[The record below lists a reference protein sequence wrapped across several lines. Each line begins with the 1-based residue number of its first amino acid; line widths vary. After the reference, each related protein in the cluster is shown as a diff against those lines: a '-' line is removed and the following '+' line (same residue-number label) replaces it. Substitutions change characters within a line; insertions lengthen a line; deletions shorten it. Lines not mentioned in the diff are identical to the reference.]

1 MSRSRHLL
9 WTATL
14 ALTTGA
20 LAVGTPVGTRVTNT
34 ATLDYRTSL
43 GAPVQIASLP
53 VEVVVRQVYALSVT
67 PDADAG
73 NVPAARR
80 FGAFAGQDRLI
91 PYTLTNN
98 GNGSD
103 TFNLSVV
110 QPTAGDD
117 FDFSNVAIYADAD
130 NNGVAD
136 GPALT
141 SLTLAADA
149 STGVLVSVRTPAGAP
164 ASSSGLLD
172 LRAVSAGNAAAI
184 DENNYARV
192 DVTNNAQLSLSLNAS
207 PAGAVAPGSAITYAA
222 TGGNASATSAG
233 NVTGAVT
240 VDGTPRDGIF
250 VRDVLPGGMRLASI
264 DPTSGS
270 TAGAATVLYSTD
282 GGVTWTATAPAVLS
296 DVNAVGLLIS
306 GAGAFFP
313 QNATY
318 ALRFTATVP
327 AGAAAG
333 TDLTNRATVNF
344 DGNADGDGADAGETV
359 TSLATNNTVASVSSA
374 AFGPFEFP
382 NGDGSGAYT
391 FGGQTITRAGDLQ
404 TMATPVTAGT
414 SVTFKQT
421 LLNTGNALNTFN
433 VAVDQSPAGWT
444 CRVVNVDAAGN
455 LSPLNGAVSLPAGGR
470 VDLAAQCDIPLPS
483 TNLTN
488 AEIRVVATPNGGV
501 PDYSLDRVSQ
511 VNAAGPVLLGNGD
524 GNPATA
530 PSTAPV
536 TVTAAPGTPALFVLE
551 LQNGAPVPEAYNLSS
566 TVPGGYGTPVFY
578 LDTNCDGT
586 PDGGPITQT
595 PAVAP
600 GATVCLIAQVTP
612 PPGRTAGSEP
622 VQFTATSTTTPSRTS
637 TVTDTIGVS
646 GVAAATFVP
655 DRAGN
660 AVPGA
665 NVVYTHTL
673 TNTSNG
679 AVTVAVPAFTS
690 PKGWTYEF
698 STDGVTYAPQL
709 TGLALAQGAATP
721 IYVRVSIPAAYAA
734 GANDTEAA
742 PIRAVVTAA
751 GAAGTTSTV
760 TVVDTTTALRTSA
773 TVTKEAGLCN
783 DASCT
788 TVTPLANGAAVSPG
802 DIVRYTIVATN
813 TGDAAQNSVYV
824 ADSLPANTEFVAVS
838 ATGAGVG
845 LLYSVDGGQTWTTT
859 APSSLP
865 GGSIRIGVNSDGD
878 SSVGAGDLFGAGQSF
893 TVRFDVRIR

>member
-20 LAVGTPVGTRVTNT
+20 LAVGTPANTRVTNT

-43 GAPVQIASLP
+43 GAPAQVSSLA

-73 NVPAARR
+73 NIPAARR
-80 FGAFAGQDRLI
+80 FGAFAGQDRLV
-91 PYTLTNN
+91 PYTLTNT
-98 GNGSD
+98 GNGPD
-103 TFNLSVV
+103 TFGLSVV
-110 QPTAGDD
+110 QAQAGDD
-117 FDFSNVAIYADAD
+117 FDFENTLIYADAD
-130 NNGVAD
+130 NNGVPD

-149 STGVLVSVRTPAGAP
+149 STGVLVSVRTPATAP
-164 ASSSGLLD
+164 ANSGGNFA
-172 LRAVSAGNAAAI
+172 LRAVSGGNPAVT

-192 DVTNNAQLSLSLNAS
+192 TVTDTAQVSLNLSAT
-207 PAGAVAPGSAITYAA
+207 PAGAVAPGSVIAYAA
-222 TGGNASATSAG
+222 TGSNTSATPAG

-240 VDGTPRDGIF
+240 VDGTPRNGIF
-250 VRDVLPGGMRLASI
+250 VRDVLPGGLRLASV
-264 DPTSGS
+264 DPTTGS
-270 TAGAATVLYSTD
+270 TAGTATVLYSTD
-282 GGVTWTATAPAVLS
+282 GGATWTATAPANLA
-296 DVNAVGLLIS
+296 DVNAVGLLVS
-306 GAGAFFP
+306 GTGAFFP

-344 DGNADGDGADAGETV
+344 DGNADGDGQDTGETV
-359 TSLATNNTVASVSSA
+359 TSLATNNTVAGVSSA
-374 AFGPFEFP
+374 AIGPFEFP
-382 NGDGSGAYT
+382 NGDGAGAYT

-404 TMATPVTAGT
+404 TLGAPVTAGT

-421 LLNTGNALNTFN
+421 LLNTGNALNTFS
-433 VAVDQSPAGWT
+433 VAVDQAPAGWT
-444 CRVVNVDAAGN
+444 CRVLNVDSANN
-455 LSPLNGAVSLPAGGR
+455 LSPLGGAVSLPAGGR

-483 TNLTN
+483 TSLQN
-488 AEIRVVATPNGGV
+488 AEIRLVATPNGGA
-501 PDYSLDRVSQ
+501 PDYSIDRVPQ
-511 VNAAGPVLLGNGD
+511 VNAADPVVLGNGD
-524 GNPATA
+524 NNANTP

-536 TVTAAPGTPALFVLE
+536 TVTVAPGTPARFVLE
-551 LQNGAPVPEAYNLSS
+551 IQNGAPVPEAYDLTA

-586 PDGGPITQT
+586 PDGGAITRT
-595 PAVAP
+595 PNVAP
-600 GATVCLIAQVTP
+600 GATVCLIAEVTP
-612 PPGRTAGSEP
+612 PPGRAAGSEP

-637 TVTDTIGVS
+637 TVTDTVGVS

-655 DRAGN
+655 DRAGS

-665 NVVYTHTL
+665 SVVYTHTL

-679 AVTVAVPAFTS
+679 AVSVDVPAYAS

-698 STDGVTYAPQL
+698 STDNVTFAPQL
-709 TGLALAQGAATP
+709 TGVALAQGAGTP
-721 IYVRVSIPAAYAA
+721 VYVRVSIPAAYVPA
-734 GANDTEAA
+734 ANDNEAA

-751 GAAGTTSTV
+751 GAGGTTSTV

-773 TVTKEAGLCN
+773 TVTKEAGLCT

-802 DIVRYTIVATN
+802 DVVRYTIVATN
-813 TGDAAQNSVYV
+813 TGDAPQNSVYV
-824 ADSLPANTEFVAVS
+824 ADTLPANTDFVAVS
-838 ATGAGVG
+838 AVGTGVS
-845 LLYSVDGGQTWTTT
+845 LLYSVDRGQTWTTSAPT
-859 APSSLP
+859 ALP
-865 GGSIRIGVNSDGD
+865 GGVIWVGVNSDGNGNVGTGD
-878 SSVGAGDLFGAGQSF
+878 SFGAGQSF

>member
-20 LAVGTPVGTRVTNT
+20 LAVGTPANTRVTNT

-43 GAPVQIASLP
+43 GAPAQVSSLA

-73 NVPAARR
+73 NIPAARR
-80 FGAFAGQDRLI
+80 FGAFAGQDRLV
-91 PYTLTNN
+91 PYTLTNT
-98 GNGSD
+98 GNGPD
-103 TFNLSVV
+103 TFGLSVV
-110 QPTAGDD
+110 QAQAGDD
-117 FDFSNVAIYADAD
+117 FDFENTLIYADAD
-130 NNGVAD
+130 NNGVPD

-149 STGVLVSVRTPAGAP
+149 STGVLVSVRTPATAP
-164 ASSSGLLD
+164 ANSGGNFA
-172 LRAVSAGNAAAI
+172 LRAVSGGNPAVT

-192 DVTNNAQLSLSLNAS
+192 TVTDTAQLSLNLSAT
-207 PAGAVAPGSAITYAA
+207 PAGAVAPGSVIAYAA
-222 TGGNASATSAG
+222 TGSNTSATPAG

-250 VRDVLPGGMRLASI
+250 VRDVLPGGLRLASV

-270 TAGAATVLYSTD
+270 TAGTATVLYSTD
-282 GGVTWTATAPAVLS
+282 GGATWTATAPANLA
-296 DVNAVGLLIS
+296 DVNAVGLLVS
-306 GAGAFFP
+306 GTGAFFP

-344 DGNADGDGADAGETV
+344 DGNADGDGQDTGETV
-359 TSLATNNTVASVSSA
+359 TSLATNNTVAGVSSA

-382 NGDGSGAYT
+382 NGDGAGTYT

-404 TMATPVTAGT
+404 TLGAPVTAGT

-421 LLNTGNALNTFN
+421 LLNTGNALNTFS
-433 VAVDQSPAGWT
+433 VAVDQAPAGWT
-444 CRVVNVDAAGN
+444 CRVLNVDSANN
-455 LSPLNGAVSLPAGGR
+455 LSPLGGAVSLPAGGR

-483 TNLTN
+483 TSLQN
-488 AEIRVVATPNGGV
+488 AEIRLVATPNGGA
-501 PDYSLDRVSQ
+501 PDYSIDRVPQ
-511 VNAAGPVLLGNGD
+511 VNAAGPVVLGNGD
-524 GNPATA
+524 NNANTP

-536 TVTAAPGTPALFVLE
+536 TVTAAPGTPARFVLE
-551 LQNGAPVPEAYNLSS
+551 IQNGAPVPEAYDLTA

-586 PDGGPITQT
+586 PDGGPITRT
-595 PAVAP
+595 PNVAP
-600 GATVCLIAQVTP
+600 GGAVCLIAEVTP
-612 PPGRTAGSEP
+612 PPGRAAGNEP

-637 TVTDTIGVS
+637 TVTDTVGVN
-646 GVAAATFVP
+646 GVAAATFAP
-655 DRAGN
+655 DRAGS
-660 AVPGA
+660 AVPGSS
-665 NVVYTHTL
+665 VVYAHTL

-679 AVTVAVPAFTS
+679 AVSVDVPAFAS

-698 STDGVTYAPQL
+698 STDNVTFAPQL
-709 TGLALAQGAATP
+709 TGVALAQGAGTP
-721 IYVRVSIPAAYAA
+721 VYVRVSIPAAYVPA
-734 GANDTEAA
+734 ANDNEAA

-751 GAAGTTSTV
+751 GAGGTTSTV

-773 TVTKEAGLCN
+773 TVTKEAGLCT

-802 DIVRYTIVATN
+802 DVVRYTIVATN

-824 ADSLPANTEFVAVS
+824 ADTLPANTDFVAVS
-838 ATGAGVG
+838 AVGTGVN
-845 LLYSVDGGQTWTTT
+845 LLYSVDRGQTWTTS
-859 APSSLP
+859 APTTLP
-865 GGSIRIGVNSDGD
+865 GGVIWVGVNSDGD
-878 SSVGAGDLFGAGQSF
+878 GNVGTGDLFGAGQSF